1 MGANAP
7 TVWAAVHRVQRLL
20 LAELLIPVGMSS
32 SCSSAHHIV
41 LVLVVPTSLTGRAAT
56 KPAKSYVGQAVLV
69 VDTAYFFPTF
79 SNSDGLNV
87 REDSS
92 VRDIGPAKMAWSGVE
107 NVDNRWP

>member
-1 MGANAP
+1 MDANAP
-7 TVWAAVHRVQRLL
+7 TVWAAVHRVQRFL

-32 SCSSAHHIV
+32 SCSFAHHIV
-41 LVLVVPTSLTGRAAT
+41 LVLVLDTG
-56 KPAKSYVGQAVLV
+56 
-69 VDTAYFFPTF
+69 YFFPTF
-79 SNSDGLNV
+79 SNSDVLNV